1 MWEYLSL
8 YAERSDTDESF
19 NVKHY
24 PERKNKVSEQYLLN
38 ELGTEGWELV
48 AVVPAYGGG
57 GMGVNHQ
64 LYLKRRKQEWGEAPE
79 ERQRGQETVRFG

>member
-8 YAERSDTDESF
+8 YSERDDGAEAF

-24 PERKNKVSEQYLLN
+24 PERGNKIAEDTLINQ
-38 ELGTEGWELV
+38 LGDEGWELV

-57 GMGVNHQ
+57 GTKINHQ
-64 LYLKRRKQEWGEAPE
+64 LYFKRPKGE
-79 ERQRGQETVRFG
+79 QRTQRLDRYSFDR

>member
-8 YAERSDTDESF
+8 YAERNDATESF

-24 PERKNKVSEQYLLN
+24 PEPHNLTSEREALD
-38 ELGTEGWELV
+38 ELGAVGWELV

-57 GMGVNHQ
+57 GTHVHHQ
-64 LYLKRRKQEWGEAPE
+64 LYLKRP
-79 ERQRGQETVRFG
+79 RQARPAAEQSTQRFGP